1 MIKRELY
8 MKRIRPFIGREIIKV
23 LTGIRRSGKSVML
36 SLIQEELRKQGVSD
50 EQMISFNFEQLVN
63 RTYCNALALHEEIS
77 RRARGKTGKLYFFFD
92 EIQEVE
98 DWQRCINSLRVDF
111 DCDIYVTG
119 SNAKLLSG
127 ELATYLAGRYVEFVM
142 YPFSFAEFIA
152 MQQEEGL
159 YLSEGKAFQDYL
171 LTGGMP
177 FLSHLPKE
185 EDAIFQ
191 YLRDVYYSVI
201 LKDVIGRNAI
211 RDVDLLE
218 RIVLY
223 LMANVGHPFSVNSL
237 TKYFKNE
244 KRNASYETVL
254 NYVKACEN
262 AFLLYRVKREDL
274 VGKKSLS
281 VNEKLY
287 VVDHGIRQAV
297 YGRNQQDI
305 DQVLENIVCLE
316 MLRRGYAV
324 TVGKYGDKEI
334 DFIAARGKE
343 KLYVQVTYL
352 LASEQTMEREFGV
365 FEEIRDNYPKYVVSL
380 DEFDRGRNGI
390 RHRNIRDFLLEKSWT

>member
-1 MIKRELY
+1 

-98 DWQRCINSLRVDF
+98 DWQRCINSLRLDF

-171 LTGGMP
+171 LMGGMP
-177 FLSHLPKE
+177 FLSHLPNE

-191 YLRDVYYSVI
+191 YLRDVYHSVI

-365 FEEIRDNYPKYVVSL
+365 LEEIRDNYPKYVVSL

>member
-1 MIKRELY
+1 
-8 MKRIRPFIGREIIKV
+8 
-23 LTGIRRSGKSVML
+23 
-36 SLIQEELRKQGVSD
+36 
-50 EQMISFNFEQLVN
+50 
-63 RTYCNALALHEEIS
+63 
-77 RRARGKTGKLYFFFD
+77 
-92 EIQEVE
+92 
-98 DWQRCINSLRVDF
+98 
-111 DCDIYVTG
+111 
-119 SNAKLLSG
+119 
-127 ELATYLAGRYVEFVM
+127 
-142 YPFSFAEFIA
+142 
-152 MQQEEGL
+152 
-159 YLSEGKAFQDYL
+159 
-171 LTGGMP
+171 
-177 FLSHLPKE
+177 
-185 EDAIFQ
+185 
-191 YLRDVYYSVI
+191 
-201 LKDVIGRNAI
+201 
-211 RDVDLLE
+211 
-218 RIVLY
+218 
-223 LMANVGHPFSVNSL
+223 MANVGHPFSVNSL

-262 AFLLYRVKREDL
+262 AFLPYRVKPEDL

-365 FEEIRDNYPKYVVSL
+365 LEEIRDNYPKYVVSL